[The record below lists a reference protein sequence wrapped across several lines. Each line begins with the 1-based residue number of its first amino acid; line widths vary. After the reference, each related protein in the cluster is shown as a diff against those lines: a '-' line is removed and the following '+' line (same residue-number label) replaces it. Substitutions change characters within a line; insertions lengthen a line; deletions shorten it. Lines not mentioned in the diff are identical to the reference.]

1 MIWAAFCLWLW
12 RGPDAMSIQP
22 TSVPVAHARTIADV
36 EAELALAGQIRAH
49 ERALF
54 ARAWPSRI
62 IDNLC
67 DERPDYVREQNS
79 LLDEWAYWRDVPIR

>member
-1 MIWAAFCLWLW
+1 VGAWTALAIWLI
-12 RGPDAMSIQP
+12 RGDAVSIQP
-22 TSVPVAHARTIADV
+22 DAVPQPHARTIADV
-36 EAELALAGQIRAH
+36 ETELALAGQIRAY

-62 IDNLC
+62 VDNLC

-79 LLDEWAYWRDVPIR
+79 LLDEWAYWRDVNV